1 MTLSDF
7 CGVFFIAQF
16 FKKYVGDIQLNNWR
30 CYQNTKESEVIVIGG
45 WNNWWE
51 ISGYSFCKLPKAFI
65 ENTNLIKL
73 SDGAKLLYAV
83 LLDRMHLSASN
94 NRRDKAGEVYIN
106 YSNKELCMALNWSH
120 DKVTK
125 KLKEL
130 ENVKL
135 IRRRKQKLGKSDC
148 IYVLPFLPLCEL
160 SAIQSAD
167 NQDYGVQEIS
177 TTECKFSASNKT
189 DSNKTNF
196 NNIHLSIKGY
206 DEMVEII
213 KENIEYE
220 ILSERDISEGQ
231 LDNIVAL
238 IADVCCGTSPTVR
251 IGGNDY
257 PRDMVR
263 KRFMALNGQHIKYV
277 IWSMDGL
284 TSDIGNIR
292 AYLLTTLF
300 NAPVTVDSY
309 WKQRALHDMPQLA
322 RK

>member
-1 MTLSDF
+1 M
-7 CGVFFIAQF
+7 
-16 FKKYVGDIQLNNWR
+16 
-30 CYQNTKESEVIVIGG
+30 
-45 WNNWWE
+45 
-51 ISGYSFCKLPKAFI
+51 I
-65 ENTNLIKL
+65 EL

-83 LLDRMHLSASN
+83 LLDRMNLSASKG
-94 NRRDKAGEVYIN
+94 RRDKAGDVYIN

-130 ENVKL
+130 EKMKL

-148 IYVLPFLPLCEL
+148 IYVLPFFPLCEL
-160 SAIQSAD
+160 SALQSAD
-167 NQDYGVQEIS
+167 NQDYGVQEIR
-177 TTECKFSASNKT
+177 TTECEFSAPNKT

-220 ILSERDISEGQ
+220 ILSERNINRGQ

-238 IADVCCGTSPTVR
+238 MADVCCGTSPTVR

-257 PRDMVR
+257 PRDMVKNR
-263 KRFMALNGQHIKYV
+263 YLELRAQHIEYV
-277 IWSMDGL
+277 IWSMER
-284 TSDIGNIR
+284 TTTDINNIR
-292 AYLLTTLF
+292 AYLMTALF
-300 NAPVTVDSY
+300 NAPVTMNYY
-309 WKQRALHDMPQLA
+309 WEQRVLHDMPQLA
-322 RK
+322 LK